1 MKKIFVL
8 LNFIFIATTAFSQF
22 STLEIYSRNTVG
34 GQSVPDANIF
44 GELASKSKFAPTYF
58 FLAEPGFAEALFGFN
73 YYITDHVSVGLST
86 GFETSSTVYRFG
98 ASFWAETGA
107 WTFLVLGE
115 KGDGKDNY
123 WYKADILQ
131 EMSERITFGFV
142 AWRYHGI
149 GPVLKYHFNV
159 GEYSS
164 KVWVIPARDIEF
176 EEYRI
181 MVGIDIDL

>member
-1 MKKIFVL
+1 MKKLIVL
-8 LNFIFIATTAFSQF
+8 LSIIFISTVLSAQF
-22 STLEIYSRNTVG
+22 STLEIYSRNTING
-34 GQSVPDANIF
+34 NSVPDANLF
-44 GELASKSKFAPTYF
+44 GELASKSKFALTYF
-58 FLAEPGFAEALFGFN
+58 LLAEPEFAEGLFGLN
-73 YYITDHVSVGLST
+73 YYLTDHVSVGIST

-107 WTFLVLGE
+107 GTFLALVE

-149 GPVLKYHFNV
+149 GPILKYHFKA
-159 GEYSS
+159 GEYDS
-164 KVWVIPARDIEF
+164 KIWIMPARDFEF

-181 MVGIDIDL
+181 MLGIDIDL